1 MIDGETAI
9 LLRAPPNGNASFSI
23 DVTKPLDI
31 APGELVS
38 LIASIRV
45 GDIGAP
51 NSQLGFLLRRESTGS
66 RLQMIM
72 DEKSIYDKELETTAG
87 KFEEVESEKTYISDN
102 PKVDILQESGDNP
115 VDLTVRGLMLV
126 EAERAALSAET
137 TRIQSAPSGQETSV
151 TSGNGKGGEGRE
163 SGSFGSVPSLSETGT
178 GAGTSPASPTSSG
191 PVAIVPNE
199 GGHNLMVNRVAVYVV
214 PLITAFLL

>member
-1 MIDGETAI
+1 MYNS

-87 KFEEVESEKTYISDN
+87 KFEEVESEKTEISDN

-137 TRIQSAPSGQETSV
+137 TRIESAPSGQETSV
-151 TSGNGKGGEGRE
+151 ISGNGKGGEGRE
-163 SGSFGSVPSLSETGT
+163 SGSFGSVSSLSETGT
-178 GAGTSPASPTSSG
+178 GTSPASPTSSG

-214 PLITAFLL
+214 PLIAAFLL

>member
-72 DEKSIYDKELETTAG
+72 DEKSIYDKELETTGG
-87 KFEEVESEKTYISDN
+87 KFEEVESEKTNISDN
-102 PKVDILQESGDNP
+102 PKVSMLQESGDNP

-137 TRIQSAPSGQETSV
+137 TRTESAPSGQETSV
-151 TSGNGKGGEGRE
+151 TSGNGKGGGGRE
-163 SGSFGSVPSLSETGT
+163 SGSFSSVSSLSETGT

-214 PLITAFLL
+214 PLITALLL